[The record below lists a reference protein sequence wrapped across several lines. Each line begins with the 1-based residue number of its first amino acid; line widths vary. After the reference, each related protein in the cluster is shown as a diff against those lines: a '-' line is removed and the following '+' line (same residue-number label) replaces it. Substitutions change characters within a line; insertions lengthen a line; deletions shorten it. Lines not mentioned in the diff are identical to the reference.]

1 MAGAINH
8 ISIPMEFREAFQSIF
23 LLFYMEEDFV
33 FFRIW
38 LTVLDV
44 LGIEIDQYRTHVNIE
59 VMRGE
64 DLNWPLFIMPR
75 AWLLEKLKLELI
87 DFRGWLLGFNHCY
100 VEFMISL
107 VVKFEVRVR
116 IDFLAWRSLRSGLSL
131 VLVPSI
137 WVREGLREA
146 GTATSVLLFEFV
158 WLVLVF
164 LLLLLVF
171 VICSLRALWIVVKG
185 SLLSLGSPS

>member
-1 MAGAINH
+1 
-8 ISIPMEFREAFQSIF
+8 
-23 LLFYMEEDFV
+23 
-33 FFRIW
+33 
-38 LTVLDV
+38 
-44 LGIEIDQYRTHVNIE
+44 
-59 VMRGE
+59 
-64 DLNWPLFIMPR
+64 MPR

-87 DFRGWLLGFNHCY
+87 DFGGWLLCFNHCN

-107 VVKFEVRVR
+107 VVKLEVRVR

-137 WVREGLREA
+137 WVGEGLREA
-146 GTATSVLLFEFV
+146 RTATSVLLFEFV
-158 WLVLVF
+158 RLVLVF

-171 VICSLRALWIVVKG
+171 VICSFRALWIVVKG